1 MSLLLR
7 RLTGGF
13 DRRRR
18 SAAAWRFA
26 STQRSLKEKTPN
38 DLFKFER
45 RTIAFQ
51 EAHGW
56 RQLRHCV
63 DCVEEFHTWHFQY
76 IHFDGSGVNNFCE
89 VFCGE
94 MRFNVRGY
102 NITTKRPMAQ
112 STSKI
117 SSKQFFNMAYMTRN
131 ANFENCNF
139 LVYRKKNVKYWKAL
153 FSEVSSW
160 NFVAECQ
167 RKKMAPSLPNTTA
180 EFPQKPSWTSIK
192 CTLLCNYGSL
202 GMSSFC
208 SRLTPYNLSLT
219 LKEPNSQNEDAN
231 LKVKL
236 SRVRWANQD
245 LCWREVSLTK
255 WQNWVASTVADIKTS
270 RLRWTDSPP
279 NYLQHSKLPPTEV
292 KARLGMWQVGV
303 LLQTPLQ

>member
-1 MSLLLR
+1 MGTVETLR
-7 RLTGGF
+7 RLCL
-13 DRRRR
+13 RVSHR
-18 SAAAWRFA
+18 
-26 STQRSLKEKTPN
+26 
-38 DLFKFER
+38 
-45 RTIAFQ
+45 AFSVCFT
-51 EAHGW
+51 
-56 RQLRHCV
+56 L
-63 DCVEEFHTWHFQY
+63 
-76 IHFDGSGVNNFCE
+76 HFDGSGVNNFCE
-89 VFCGE
+89 VVCGE

-167 RKKMAPSLPNTTA
+167 RKRMAPSLPDTTA

-208 SRLTPYNLSLT
+208 SRLTPSNRSLT

-231 LKVKL
+231 LTKVKL
-236 SRVRWANQD
+236 SRVR
-245 LCWREVSLTK
+245 
-255 WQNWVASTVADIKTS
+255 
-270 RLRWTDSPP
+270 
-279 NYLQHSKLPPTEV
+279 
-292 KARLGMWQVGV
+292 
-303 LLQTPLQ
+303 

>member
-1 MSLLLR
+1 
-7 RLTGGF
+7 
-13 DRRRR
+13 
-18 SAAAWRFA
+18 
-26 STQRSLKEKTPN
+26 
-38 DLFKFER
+38 
-45 RTIAFQ
+45 
-51 EAHGW
+51 
-56 RQLRHCV
+56 
-63 DCVEEFHTWHFQY
+63 
-76 IHFDGSGVNNFCE
+76 
-89 VFCGE
+89 

-102 NITTKRPMAQ
+102 NGTTKRPMAQ

-167 RKKMAPSLPNTTA
+167 WKRMKALSPSLPDTTA

-208 SRLTPYNLSLT
+208 SRLTPSNLSLT

-231 LKVKL
+231 LTKVKL

-279 NYLQHSKLPPTEV
+279 NYLQHCKQIHLKRKQDLESDKLGFFSKLRFSRRHKRSWEGEV
-292 KARLGMWQVGV
+292 DLSEEIDVSMKCV
-303 LLQTPLQ
+303 LESFLAGQDPISQQTGNRRSFDDFILKHLFSNTKQPFNFRQFLSHDLNGLTDFNRSQ